1 MAITDTD
8 DEPTGAIDTSS
19 APQAQQAQQAPDDNS
34 GAAPVMGIPDD
45 NSGAAP
51 VLPAAQAAPGAS
63 EPQQGAPPPGSAGGA
78 NFNAGDVPG
87 NMKKIISYLMG
98 ADAAHPN
105 VIDQAAQHADPGGQM
120 SAADRNLI
128 AIDQVADK
136 GGPQAAWPLVQAN
149 RVAYNA
155 KTAFAKTALE
165 GSQQKPADIKAA
177 VDAAN
182 QAQSHV
188 LDGSNIMFAQT
199 QSGITAT
206 VKMPGT
212 TQTQQINL
220 TPQQFGQFLDV
231 GGDGQ
236 WDKIMDS
243 GAPATLQ
250 RLAQA
255 QPQPSGGTGK
265 MAVGMSAAQRRG
277 GQPPAPAPQAPQ
289 ASQDQEAETPAAPRA
304 RSNIGETPSTLNWS
318 GTDAPLNPP
327 DDKTDYGDELE
338 QRAMRMFPGITQQTQ
353 RDQWMAS
360 QEDKDLDRTNRVDV
374 AAEKGKNDIEKAHI
388 AAGAHVQGAEAT
400 AKARVDAAGL
410 YSGAKRDAALAG
422 IAAKQQQLGQAAQ
435 NANSQRALKLIQTKI
450 MAGQAL
456 APNEDAFVQSL
467 PGLAQPQAQ
476 RPAAQP
482 QQQNAFLGA
491 APKPQASVNQPPVQG
506 AKQFNGKWYTRGP
519 NGESVPV
526 Q

>member
-1 MAITDTD
+1 
-8 DEPTGAIDTSS
+8 
-19 APQAQQAQQAPDDNS
+19 
-34 GAAPVMGIPDD
+34 
-45 NSGAAP
+45 
-51 VLPAAQAAPGAS
+51 
-63 EPQQGAPPPGSAGGA
+63 
-78 NFNAGDVPG
+78 
-87 NMKKIISYLMG
+87 
-98 ADAAHPN
+98 
-105 VIDQAAQHADPGGQM
+105 
-120 SAADRNLI
+120 
-128 AIDQVADK
+128 
-136 GGPQAAWPLVQAN
+136 
-149 RVAYNA
+149 
-155 KTAFAKTALE
+155 
-165 GSQQKPADIKAA
+165 
-177 VDAAN
+177 
-182 QAQSHV
+182 
-188 LDGSNIMFAQT
+188 
-199 QSGITAT
+199 
-206 VKMPGT
+206 
-212 TQTQQINL
+212 
-220 TPQQFGQFLDV
+220 
-231 GGDGQ
+231 
-236 WDKIMDS
+236 
-243 GAPATLQ
+243 
-250 RLAQA
+250 
-255 QPQPSGGTGK
+255 
-265 MAVGMSAAQRRG
+265 
-277 GQPPAPAPQAPQ
+277 
-289 ASQDQEAETPAAPRA
+289 
-304 RSNIGETPSTLNWS
+304 
-318 GTDAPLNPP
+318 
-327 DDKTDYGDELE
+327 
-338 QRAMRMFPGITQQTQ
+338 MFPGITQQTQ